1 MPRSHTLRIPTRD
14 PGIVH
19 EHIRAHGRAHR
30 PAYGVAS
37 QPRKRPQEAHTTAP
51 IRKNVPTART
61 GQPKNE
67 AFYTEKRTVPGA
79 APTAPG
85 MTPLP
90 LKKEVRI
97 YG

>member
-1 MPRSHTLRIPTRD
+1 MPRSHTLRVPTRD
-14 PGIVH
+14 PGFEEDH
-19 EHIRAHGRAHR
+19 TRAQGRAHR
-30 PAYGVAS
+30 PACGLAPP
-37 QPRKRPQEAHTTAP
+37 PRKRRQEAHTTAP

>member
-1 MPRSHTLRIPTRD
+1 MDTHHTLRTPTRD
-14 PGIVH
+14 PGIAQ
-19 EHIRAHGRAHR
+19 EDTRAHR
-30 PAYGVAS
+30 PACGLAS
-37 QPRKRPQEAHTTAP
+37 PPRKRRQEAHTPAP
-51 IRKNVPTART
+51 IRENVPTART

-67 AFYTEKRTVPGA
+67 AFYTEKRMVPGA